1 MTAFIGA
8 SLTSPMSNDQ
18 RLASGKGFGL
28 NDRYTDHQ
36 GNEFVFVQANGAITG
51 AGYTCILDEA
61 GQAAMVS
68 TSNDIP
74 GARLGVPLEAFADND
89 FGFVQIYGN
98 CGAIRGAATAATDVL
113 LVLTATAG
121 VLDDAATGVRA
132 EGIVLSATVGA
143 GEANVAGFLQYPKVG
158 ETIA

>member
-1 MTAFIGA
+1 MTAFVGA
-8 SLTSPMSNDQ
+8 SLTSPMSADERAQ
-18 RLASGKGFGL
+18 TGKGFGL
-28 NDRYTDHQ
+28 NDRYVDSE
-36 GNEFVFVQANGAITG
+36 GREYVYVQASGAITG
-51 AGYTCILDEA
+51 AGYTCIIDEA

-89 FGFVQIYGN
+89 FGFVQIYGD
-98 CGAIRGAATAATDVL
+98 CDAIRGAATAAADTL

-132 EGIVLSATVGA
+132 EGIVLSATVGGA
-143 GEANVAGFLQYPKVG
+143 AANVAGFLQYPKVG